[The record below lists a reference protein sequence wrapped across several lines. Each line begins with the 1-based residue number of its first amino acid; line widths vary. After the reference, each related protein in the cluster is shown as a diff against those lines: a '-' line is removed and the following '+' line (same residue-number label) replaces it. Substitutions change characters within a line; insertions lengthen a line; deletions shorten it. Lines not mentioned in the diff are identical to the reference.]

1 MPSKKEIA
9 GKCWKHGSEALAKQ
23 NWDLAIQMF
32 AQAAILVP
40 DNLVYRQTLRGTEER
55 KYGGSGKGASFSGT
69 KLMGVRRRIKKAR
82 SAKDWDQLDKEAE
95 EGLKIDPWDTQL
107 NLDVGEACENR
118 QFLDVAKFAYGKALG
133 SSENNVDIMKKLAAV
148 LEERHEYKEALTV
161 WTRIQKLEPDENEHG
176 RKITQLHTQQ
186 MVHKTEMEDAETA
199 RDMKSG
205 TAYDEASGL
214 HRPSADGPGSSPEFD
229 LQRAIR
235 KNPEDV
241 ANYVK
246 LADLYARTKKLDE
259 AAETMKQAVEIS
271 KGDAT
276 LKERY
281 EDLELARMR
290 KAYEDTAKKARDT
303 GDESRKKRALKMKK
317 SLFKTEL
324 DVFTRR
330 VERHPKDLKLKFE
343 LGKRYMQTKSWD
355 DAIPLLQQ
363 SAADN
368 RIETEARVLLGEAF
382 LGDGKV
388 PLAKRQFS
396 MAAEKIDQHDHR
408 DLFLKTNYALGRIAQ
423 DAGDLQAAERH
434 YGDVLSLDY
443 GYRDAR
449 ERMETMHEGAA

>member
-40 DNLVYRQTLRGTEER
+40 DNLVYRQTLRGTEKR
-55 KYGGSGKGASFSGT
+55 KYGGSGKGASFSGA
-69 KLMGVRRRIKKAR
+69 KLMGVRSRIKKAR
-82 SAKDWDQLDKEAE
+82 SKKEWDALDKEAE
-95 EGLKIDPWDTQL
+95 EGLKVDPWDTQL
-107 NLDVGEACENR
+107 NLDVAEACENR
-118 QFLDVAKFAYGKALG
+118 EFLDVAKFAYSEAL
-133 SSENNVDIMKKLAAV
+133 STSENNVDIMKRLANV

-161 WTRIQKLEPDENEHG
+161 WTRIQKLEPDVNEHG

-186 MVHKTEMEDAETA
+186 MVHKTEMEDAQTA
-199 RDMKSG
+199 RDLKPQG

-214 HRPSADGPGSSPEFD
+214 DRSADGPGSSPEFD

-235 KNPEDV
+235 KDPENV
-241 ANYVK
+241 ANHVK
-246 LADLYARTKKLDE
+246 LADLYAREKKLDE
-259 AAETMKQAVEIS
+259 AAETMKKAVELS
-271 KGDAT
+271 KNDRT

-281 EDLELARMR
+281 EDIELARMR
-290 KAYEDTAKKARDT
+290 KQYDDTARKARET
-303 GDESRKKRALKMKK
+303 GDESRQKRAVKMKK

-324 DVFTRR
+324 DVYTRR
-330 VERHPKDLKLKFE
+330 VEHHPKDLKLKFE
-343 LGKRYMQTKSWD
+343 LGKRYMQLKSWD

-388 PLAKRQFS
+388 PLAKRQFT
-396 MAAEKIDQHDHR
+396 MAAEKIDQHDQT

-423 DAGDLQAAERH
+423 DAGDLQSAERH

-443 GYRDAR
+443 NYRDAR
-449 ERMETMHEGAA
+449 ERLETMHE